1 MKNTGSVLSIIGG
14 IIVLLAAV
22 ISMVSKEFNEI
33 WTHEF
38 SAEPGFIIIAAI
50 LAILITILAFLSFT
64 TKPRLLG
71 MIILAASFAGII
83 VGSTLTDI
91 AMLFSICGGIILFT
105 LPAKKKETT
114 SKEAPQTNPKDTQ
127 QPPR

>member
-1 MKNTGSVLSIIGG
+1 MKNTGSILSIIGG
-14 IIVLLAAV
+14 IIVLIAALASIFSDAV
-22 ISMVSKEFNEI
+22 EKI
-33 WTHEF
+33 WKLEF
-38 SAEPGFIIIAAI
+38 SAEPNFIYIAGI
-50 LAILITILAFLSFT
+50 LAILIIILAYVSFSS
-64 TKPRLLG
+64 KPRTLG